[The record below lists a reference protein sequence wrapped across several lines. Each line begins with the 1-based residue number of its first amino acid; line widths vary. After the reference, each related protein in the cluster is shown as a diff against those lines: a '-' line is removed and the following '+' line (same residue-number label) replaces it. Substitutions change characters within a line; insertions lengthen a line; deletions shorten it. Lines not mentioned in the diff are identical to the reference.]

1 MHSFKTGIFY
11 SSQKNCNFIP
21 GLVNINC
28 INTHTYVYLLI
39 MTDVCLH
46 LSVHTY
52 IHMHIPTLI
61 MTDTH
66 LCLYVCTYRLV
77 PWDSSLDF
85 GILMNMDN

>member
-1 MHSFKTGIFY
+1 
-11 SSQKNCNFIP
+11 
-21 GLVNINC
+21 
-28 INTHTYVYLLI
+28 
-39 MTDVCLH
+39 MTDVCLR

-66 LCLYVCTYRLV
+66 LCLHVCTCRLV

-85 GILMNMDN
+85 GILINMDN